1 MKIGQRQRQ
10 GDFIEFVN
18 GVPSIDTVIEGEG
31 PEIQVRGDE

>member
-31 PEIQVRGDE
+31 PEI